1 MARFGFI
8 LSDSK
13 VFQGDLIQFDFTKS
27 TFNGG
32 DIPEPVSHEFS
43 VNNTDW
49 TNVTQTKKIEWVF
62 NDPGFQTVYLRLTSN
77 FGSEV
82 FQIII
87 EVLDLVDAKL
97 FTTDFDLIG
106 YEPDIMKYL
115 PKKWSSWNIIHL
127 RAQDYILN
135 LLTEKAITDK
145 DGKSYTKDDINDKKE
160 VRDWAAALVLRYIFS
175 STSNADKDVFKAKAD
190 DYDEIENERA
200 SRARISLDYN
210 KNSTNDDPT
219 EDLRSIELRRA

>member
-1 MARFGFI
+1 MAKFGFI

-13 VFQGDLIQFDFTKS
+13 VFVKDLIQFDFSRSKFS
-27 TFNGG
+27 P
-32 DIPEPVSHEFS
+32 DEPAAIISHEFS
-43 VNNTDW
+43 IDNINWINVSEKKTIDWAFNTVGAK
-49 TNVTQTKKIEWVF
+49 TI
-62 NDPGFQTVYLRLTSN
+62 YLRLTSN
-77 FGSEV
+77 IGFNV
-82 FQIII
+82 FNSDI
-87 EVLDLVDAKL
+87 EVMDLVSAKL
-97 FTTDFDLIG
+97 FTDDNDLVG

-127 RAQDYILN
+127 RAQDYIMN
-135 LLTEKAITDK
+135 LLSEKAILDK
-145 DGKSYTKDDINDKKE
+145 DGNPYTKDDIENKTE

-190 DYDEIENERA
+190 QYDEVENDRA

-210 KNSTNDDPT
+210 KNSTDDDPS